1 MASQAASACRTTILL
16 AVVLAALV
24 LPSLACR
31 KALARAPAP
40 APALAPAPAP
50 ALAPAPAPASVI
62 LCQDC
67 DSRCQA
73 ASICDA
79 YVAAA
84 GCGNACSGATPDCEP
99 CKSEV
104 LRVCLPSCNE
114 GCPRNCAECDCPSVC
129 ANACGD
135 GAMRQ
140 CKEKCVYS
148 FYAVDSC
155 HKCWDRARARCTDAC
170 NSDCEANCVSG

>member
-1 MASQAASACRTTILL
+1 MASHVASACRTTILL
-16 AVVLAALV
+16 AVVLAALI

-31 KALARAPAP
+31 KARAPAPAP

-50 ALAPAPAPASVI
+50 VLAPAPAPTPVV

-67 DSRCQA
+67 DSRCQS
-73 ASICDA
+73 ASMCDA

-114 GCPRNCAECDCPSVC
+114 GCPKNCPECDCPRVC

-155 HKCWDRARARCTDAC
+155 HKCWDRARTRCTDAC
-170 NSDCEANCVSG
+170 NSDCKANCVSG